1 MPDFNTGTVLLML
14 FLMIGPIKIIFPF
27 AGIARHLDAAA
38 LHRVAAGA
46 IGYAAVMVTFAGF
59 FGGTMME
66 NFKVSLPVLALTGG
80 IVLTMAALRMVFQQP
95 PGRTDIDQD
104 KAVRT
109 AVTAA
114 QIAYPIIVTPHGIAA
129 VILFSSLSNSAGGNQ
144 LTVFY
149 IVILVLLL
157 DWVVMIFIKPI
168 AEWASVPLQILA
180 VVLGVV
186 QVALGIR
193 IILLSLSIIYRDGVA

>member
-1 MPDFNTGTVLLML
+1 MPDFNIGTVFLML

-27 AGIARHLDAAA
+27 AGIARDLDATG
-38 LHRVAAGA
+38 LHRMAASA
-46 IGYAAVMVTFAGF
+46 IAYAAVMVTFAGF

-66 NFKVSLPVLALTGG
+66 NFRVSLPVLALTGG

-95 PGRTDIDQD
+95 PGRIDADQP
-104 KAVRT
+104 ART
-109 AVTAA
+109 AVTPA

>member
-1 MPDFNTGTVLLML
+1 MPDFNIGTVFLML
-14 FLMIGPIKIIFPF
+14 FLMIGPIKIILPF
-27 AGIARHLDAAA
+27 AAIANQLEPAA
-38 LHRVAAGA
+38 LRRVTTKA
-46 IGYAAVMVTFAGF
+46 IAFAAVMLTFAAF

-95 PGRTDIDQD
+95 SGLMNPEAGKTGLPAI
-104 KAVRT
+104 KP
-109 AVTAA
+109 A
-114 QIAYPIIVTPHGIAA
+114 QIAYPMIVTPHGIAA
-129 VILFSSLSNSAGGNQ
+129 VILFSSLSKSTGGNQ

-193 IILLSLSIIYRDGVA
+193 IILLSLSIIWRDGVA